1 MLNIYMNNSDIES
14 QIDAVAVILKR
25 DLKYMM
31 YISIDKTFTVYMTEL
46 QSLIIIISIVSTVK
60 MTELKL

>member
-1 MLNIYMNNSDIES
+1 MLNIYINNSDIES